1 LSYARKN
8 ANSGKNRMSPID
20 PSFPNPHENDIK
32 VDRANAFLLYAAFC
46 GDVVRTAAALGVT
59 SVTVLKMADEE
70 NWAEQLK
77 PILELKKTNRPGDIE
92 RAINRALNFVQAH
105 QARMFIQRVVQKLA
119 GFTEEDLHEYMMTEH
134 HAKDGST
141 YRKLCT
147 RPLADLASAME
158 KAHALTY
165 MALNDSAQE
174 RVRRKEEDSSGSASD
189 LHLKIAEAMGKV
201 KSSNTP
207 RALLFDAQLSMA
219 QDVVVKSIVP
229 PNPLDNDEH

>member
-1 LSYARKN
+1 
-8 ANSGKNRMSPID
+8 MSPTD

-32 VDRANAFLLYAAFC
+32 VDRANAFLLYATFC
-46 GDVVRTAAALGVT
+46 GDLVRTAAALGVPA
-59 SVTVLKMADEE
+59 STVLKMADEE
-70 NWAEQLK
+70 NWTAQLA

-92 RAINRALNFVQAH
+92 RAINRAINFVQAH
-105 QARMFIQRVVQKLA
+105 QARMFIQRVVQKLT
-119 GFTEEDLHEYMMTEH
+119 GFDDEMLHEYLMSEH
-134 HAKDGST
+134 HAKDGTT

-165 MALNDSAQE
+165 MSLNDTSQE

-201 KSSNTP
+201 KASNTP
-207 RALLFDAQLSMA
+207 RAMLFDAQLSVA
-219 QDVVVKSIVP
+219 QDIVAKSVVP